1 MIEIIDVNSK
11 TKMMAMVMADIN
23 YNDDNYVVYC
33 IEREREEANIFVSRL
48 VITSDGY
55 TFNNDFDNGEKEL
68 LDGVVKRIIN
78 KDNLEEDGFIISNDK
93 IFSDINYFDIE
104 KCYVA
109 TINKKIIK
117 DIMIFY
123 KLVTKKIFDRPVVE
137 VVEDKRVFNDG
148 FVGNMFLIVFGIA
161 VIIFCIVVVVGVFR

>member
-11 TKMMAMVMADIN
+11 TKMIAMVMADIN

-33 IEREREEANIFVSRL
+33 VDRGKGEANIFVSRL